1 MCIRDSNSIAFF
13 KDLTGKV
20 ILKQEVMAREKGL
33 YPNTDYPIALL
44 FYLLEIPIPLYTPIF
59 FASRTAGLV
68 AHVIEQHNNNRLFRP
83 RVLYT
88 GPRGLK
94 L

>member
-1 MCIRDSNSIAFF
+1 
-13 KDLTGKV
+13 
-20 ILKQEVMAREKGL
+20 
-33 YPNTDYPIALL
+33 
-44 FYLLEIPIPLYTPIF
+44 LEIPIPLYTPIF